1 MAERHVT
8 FALRAKYA
16 RLKGA
21 LEHYKGDDP
30 GPLATA
36 KYHVGAVLLMF
47 NPSEDL
53 DAVKAVRPCSHRRG
67 RWSRW
72 AMDILRHANGPLTA
86 QELTRRIM
94 AEAGLDQAGP
104 RPSFSLHRVRA
115 TPNPRPYG
123 GPRRGA
129 RDGPPEA
136 LGGRGLA
143 AQSLGGSA
151 KRCANRIL
159 S

>member
-30 GPLATA
+30 GPLITA

-53 DAVKAVRPCSHRRG
+53 EAVKAVRPCSHRRG

-72 AMDILRHANGPLTA
+72 ALEIMRHANGPLTA
-86 QELTRRIM
+86 QELTRRII
-94 AEAGLDQAGP
+94 AEAGLDQADLDQ
-104 RPSFSLHRVRA
+104 FSSIECALHRTLGRMEGRAVVRV
-115 TPNPRPYG
+115 TDRP
-123 GPRRGA
+123 
-129 RDGPPEA
+129 
-136 LGGRGLA
+136 
-143 AQSLGGSA
+143 
-151 KRCANRIL
+151 KRWAIG
-159 S
+159 